1 MKTAVV
7 YYSMSGNTRQTA
19 EKIAEKLGA
28 DLIRIEPVREY
39 PSKGFRKFLW
49 GGKSAVM
56 GDTPALR
63 PYRFDDGYE
72 RIVFGTPL
80 WAGVFS
86 PQIRSF
92 IWENQSKLTGKR
104 FAAFVCCAGGNAER
118 RSKRFVTSWD
128 RSENEKFELVGEGL
142 DPPVRAAKPHRAM
155 MIHSTADWFVTLRNE
170 LLSERAL
177 IKQFSELFLARR
189 DSKTH
194 DRSTQLLR
202 RDQCYRHQKRTFG
215 APQKEHP

>member
-19 EKIAEKLGA
+19 EKIAEKIGA

-72 RIVFGTPL
+72 RIVIGTPL
-80 WAGVFS
+80 WSGVFS
-86 PQIRSF
+86 PPIRSF
-92 IWENQSKLTGKR
+92 IRENQSKLTGKR
-104 FAAFVCCAGGNAER
+104 FAAFVCCAGGNAE
-118 RSKRFVTSWD
+118 KAFVKLKEAVGAGDLEARLTLTDPKDHPSA
-128 RSENEKFELVGEGL
+128 ENDEK
-142 DPPVRAAKPHRAM
+142 
-155 MIHSTADWFVTLRNE
+155 
-170 LLSERAL
+170 
-177 IKQFSELFLARR
+177 IKAFCDKLGSFRE
-189 DSKTH
+189 
-194 DRSTQLLR
+194 
-202 RDQCYRHQKRTFG
+202 
-215 APQKEHP
+215 